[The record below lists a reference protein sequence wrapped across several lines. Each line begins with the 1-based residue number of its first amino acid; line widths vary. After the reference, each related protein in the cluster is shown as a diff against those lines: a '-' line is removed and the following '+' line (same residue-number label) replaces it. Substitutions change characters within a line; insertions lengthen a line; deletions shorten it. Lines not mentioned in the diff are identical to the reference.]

1 MEDKS
6 ALIFGNP
13 IDQKTQKKAQ
23 KNKEK
28 YIKKFG
34 DDSAKVYHL
43 KPAPIPS
50 LAPLGVQNLVL
61 SEEEMKAIVAKFSTL
76 VSDNGT
82 LESVNE
88 WGKRRLAYP
97 INYIPEGY
105 YVLVSYKSE
114 PSFPREFERVLGITD
129 GIIRSMTTKKIEGA
143 PAPAVAAPIEVAEE
157 AVERE
162 AKAEEAP
169 AKAEE
174 PAEETPAAAEEAPA
188 AETAEPTASEE

>member
-1 MEDKS
+1 MEKK
-6 ALIFGNP
+6 LISYETLYVISGN
-13 IDQKTQKKAQ
+13 
-23 KNKEK
+23 
-28 YIKKFG
+28 
-34 DDSAKVYHL
+34 
-43 KPAPIPS
+43 
-50 LAPLGVQNLVL
+50 LA
-61 SEEEMKAIVAKFSTL
+61 EEEMKAIVAKFSAL

-129 GIIRSMTTKKIEGA
+129 GVIRSMTTKKIEGA

-174 PAEETPAAAEEAPA
+174 IAVADETPAKAEEV
-188 AETAEPTASEE
+188 AEATASEEKAE